1 MKGIEKGYA
10 DYISRINKSLDFMEA
25 NLQNQITLEDLAGA
39 ANFSKFHFSRIFQA
53 YTGQSPYKFMMRLR
67 LEKAASMIISNK
79 NESITDIAFKCGYAD
94 ITAFSKCFKDYFKVT
109 AKDYRCLSGQ
119 KSNNYQLKRNMPQ
132 AEDVPEMYFCPESKT
147 FKWRAKMKLN
157 KSVEVKELSGMTV
170 AYVRNIGPYDGNQ
183 EVFGTL
189 RNKLF
194 SWAAA
199 RNLIGGGDFTFL
211 VVYHDDPTVALS
223 EQLRMSLCLKVKPE
237 TKVDGEIG
245 KMDLNPGKYAV
256 ARFELRG
263 PEFQQAWDWLYGQWM
278 PVSGFQPDD
287 RPYFEMYLHEPVEG
301 NYLVDFCVPVRP
313 A

>member
-1 MKGIEKGYA
+1 MKGIGKGYA
-10 DYISRINKSLDFMEA
+10 DYISRINKSLDYMEA

-67 LEKAASMIISNK
+67 LEKAASLIISNK
-79 NESITDIAFKCGYAD
+79 NESITEIAFKCGYAD
-94 ITAFSKCFKDYFKVT
+94 ITVFSKCFKDYFNVT
-109 AKDYRCLSGQ
+109 AKDYRRLSGQ
-119 KSNNYQLKRNMPQ
+119 KSNNCQLKRNMHQ
-132 AEDVPEMYFCPESKT
+132 AEEVPEMYFCPESKT
-147 FKWRAKMKLN
+147 FKWRTKMKLN

-183 EVFGTL
+183 ELFGKL

-199 RNLIGGGDFTFL
+199 RNLVGGGDFTFL

-223 EQLRMSLCLKVKPE
+223 EQLRMSLCLKVGPE

-245 KMDLNPGKYAV
+245 KMELNQGKYAI
-256 ARFELRG
+256 ARFELKG
-263 PEFQQAWDWLYGQWM
+263 PEFRQAWDWLYGQWM